1 MDTEMVVVTHDL
13 AQHMPQ
19 QMRAITRA
27 EQAAIAAWTL
37 PAWAVAQQ
45 QAGPLPVLRGR
56 DLAMIVTP
64 SVKDALAIKAA
75 NALQMP
81 LGVVKVKEACG
92 QVFLVA
98 FEAARE
104 QRDPELPM
112 LLRPMSRRFERA
124 FQRFAQQIAS
134 FSPHLFEYGKWWEEA
149 KRRCDKVLKALEADP
164 ALSRLKVEEAAYFV
178 LKLQMPLAFPGGAQ
192 EVQPQAW

>member
-1 MDTEMVVVTHDL
+1 MEMTVISHEQMQQAPQV
-13 AQHMPQ
+13 PQ
-19 QMRAITRA
+19 QMRAITRG
-27 EQAAIAAWTL
+27 ERAAIAAWTL
-37 PAWAVAQQ
+37 TGWASAQRQ
-45 QAGPLPVLRGR
+45 SLPVLRGQ
-56 DLAMIVTP
+56 DLALIVTP
-64 SVKDALAIKAA
+64 PVKDALAIKAT

-81 LGVVKVKEACG
+81 LGVVRVKEACG

-112 LLRPMSRRFERA
+112 LLQPMGRKFERA
-124 FQRFAQQIAS
+124 YQRFAQQVAS

-149 KRRCDKVLKALEADP
+149 KRRCDKALKALETDP
-164 ALSRLKVEEAAYFV
+164 ALASLSVEEAAYFV

-192 EVQPQAW
+192 DRQGW